1 MKPMRGQGQPQQVL
15 FSYRSMDERI
25 PEDHPLRT
33 VRALVDEIL
42 ARLGPQF
49 ERLYAASGRPSI
61 PPEHLLRAL
70 LLQILYS
77 IRSERQLMEQLNYN
91 LLYRWFVGVGVD
103 APVWD
108 HSTFS
113 KNRARLEAA
122 DVAAAFFAEVLA
134 MADAHHVLSHD
145 HFTVDGTLLEAAASL
160 KSVRRKDAE
169 PTDGDAPGG
178 RGPAEK
184 NPTVNFHGEQRS
196 NATHAS
202 TTDPDARLA
211 KKGAGKETKLCHL
224 ASVAMENRHGLI
236 VATDVRPADGSAEVE
251 AGIDLLTTLATPH
264 QRRKT
269 VGADKGYDQK
279 PFVDR
284 ARALGFT
291 AHVARKESCSAI
303 DGRTTGPRGYAVSQ
317 QKRKLVEQNFGWG
330 KTVGLLRKLRHR
342 GQHRVAAIFTFTCAV
357 FNLVRLRT
365 VLAVAT

>member
-1 MKPMRGQGQPQQVL
+1 MRGQGQPQQVL

-25 PEDHPLRT
+25 PEDHPLRAI
-33 VRALVDEIL
+33 RALVDDVL
-42 ARLGPQF
+42 ARLGPEF
-49 ERLYAASGRPSI
+49 DALYAASGRPSI

-113 KNRARLEAA
+113 KNRERLEQA
-122 DVAAAFFAEVLA
+122 DVAAAFFAAVVALA
-134 MADAHHVLSHD
+134 DTHHVLSHE

-160 KSVRRKDAE
+160 KSVRRKADSPDRGGPA
-169 PTDGDAPGG
+169 GG
-178 RGPAEK
+178 RPAEK
-184 NPTVNFHGEQRS
+184 NPTSNFHGERRS

-211 KKGAGKETKLCHL
+211 RKGLGKETKLCHL

-236 VATDVRPADGSAEVE
+236 VATDVRPADGSAETE
-251 AGIDLLTTLATPH
+251 AGVDLLTGLATPH
-264 QRRKT
+264 QHRKT
-269 VGADKGYDQK
+269 VGADKGYDQA

-291 AHVARKESCSAI
+291 AHVAQRQKYSAI
-303 DGRTTGPRGYAVSQ
+303 DGRTTAAPGYAVSQ
-317 QKRKLVEQNFGWG
+317 QKRKLVEQTFGWG
-330 KTVGLLRKLRHR
+330 KTVALLRKLRHR
-342 GQHRVAAIFTFTCAV
+342 GQRRVAAIFTFTCAV

-365 VLAVAT
+365 VLASAG

>member
-1 MKPMRGQGQPQQVL
+1 MRGHGQPQAVL

-25 PEDHPLRT
+25 PDDHPLRPI
-33 VRALVDEIL
+33 RALVDDVL

-49 ERLYAASGRPSI
+49 DHLYAESGRPSI

-91 LLYRWFVGVGVD
+91 LLYRWFVGLGID
-103 APVWD
+103 ELVWD

-113 KNRARLEAA
+113 KNRERLEQA
-122 DVAAAFFAEVLA
+122 DVAAAFFAAVVALA
-134 MADAHHVLSHD
+134 DTHRVLSHE

-160 KSVRRKDAE
+160 KSVQRKGA
-169 PTDGDAPGG
+169 PTDRDPPARG
-178 RGPAEK
+178 GPAEK
-184 NPTVNFHGEQRS
+184 NPTVNFHGERRS

-224 ASVAMENRHGLI
+224 ASVATENRHGLI
-236 VATDVRPADGSAEVE
+236 VAVDVRPADGSAEVE
-251 AGIDLLTTLATPH
+251 AGIDLLTHLATPH
-264 QRRKT
+264 QHRKT
-269 VGADKGYDQK
+269 VGADKGYDQT
-279 PFVDR
+279 PFVER

-291 AHVARKESCSAI
+291 PHVARKQSCSAI
-303 DGRTTGPRGYAVSQ
+303 DGRTTTPTGYAISQ
-317 QKRKLVEQNFGWG
+317 QKRKLVEQSFGWG
-330 KTVGLLRKLRHR
+330 KTVALLRKLRHR
-342 GQHRVAAIFTFTCAV
+342 GQRRVTAIFTFTCAV

-365 VLAVAT
+365 LLTT

>member
-1 MKPMRGQGQPQQVL
+1 MSGMRGQGQPQQVL

-49 ERLYAASGRPSI
+49 DALYAACGRPSI

-103 APVWD
+103 APIWD

-113 KNRARLEAA
+113 KNRERLEQA
-122 DVAAAFFAEVLA
+122 DVAAAFFAEVVA
-134 MADAHHVLSHD
+134 VADAHHVLSHD

-160 KSVRRKDAE
+160 KSVRRKDE
-169 PTDGDAPGG
+169 PTDGDGSG
-178 RGPAEK
+178 RNGPAEK
-184 NPTVNFHGEQRS
+184 NPTVNFHGERRS

-211 KKGAGKETKLCHL
+211 KKGTGKETKLCHL

-236 VATDVRPADGSAEVE
+236 VALDVRPADGNAEVE
-251 AGIDLLTTLATPH
+251 AGVELLTSLATPRQH
-264 QRRKT
+264 RKT

-303 DGRTTGPRGYAVSQ
+303 DGRTTATPGYAVSQ
-317 QKRKLVEQNFGWG
+317 QKRKLVEQIFGWG
-330 KTVGLLRKLRHR
+330 KTVALLRKLRHR
-342 GQHRVAAIFTFTCAV
+342 GQRRVAAIFTFTCAV

-365 VLAVAT
+365 VLAT